1 MRSYAVTKEAQAH
14 WISLAIEGLVQV
26 FHRSGVIIIF
36 RTVNDQ
42 RQEQA
47 VDK

>member
-1 MRSYAVTKEAQAH
+1 MPLRGKGLEAH
-14 WISLAIEGLVQV
+14 RISLAIESLVQV

-36 RTVNDQ
+36 GTVNDQ